1 MIGGKATQIRYS
13 ADEVFAKI
21 KHDQI
26 KFIDLQ
32 FSSLTGKFHHT
43 TISADTF
50 THDQME
56 DGLPKLDGSSIIG
69 FTSIDDSDLVL
80 KPDPSS
86 YATIPWMVDH
96 KTARL
101 LCDVYW
107 GFGRGRLERDP
118 RGIAQRAEEY
128 LKTQGFDYSAW
139 GPEVEFFVF
148 DKIHWDVLTPY
159 KGQSYSIESKEAP
172 WSQDGTGYPMGLQEG
187 YYPSTP
193 SDTLAPFRN
202 ECVDVL
208 NEHFG
213 ILCDNHHHEVATAGQ
228 CEIDIRY
235 DYLTN
240 AADATQTYKYVI
252 RNIAQKFGKVATMM
266 PKPISMDAGSG
277 MHTNVSLWKNNNNL
291 FFDKDEKDELSQTG
305 RYFCGG
311 ILNHARALVAISNP
325 TTNSYHRLVPG
336 YEAPAYIA
344 WSGSN
349 RSAIIRVPQHFKGEK
364 YSYLKRLEFRAPDP
378 ASNPYLVFSSV
389 LAAGLDGIKKK
400 TDPGEQVRE
409 DIFKM
414 TKTERKERGINF
426 LPANL
431 GEALDA
437 LESDR
442 KFLNPI
448 FTNDV
453 IDKIIELER
462 RDQREISIRPHP
474 HEFYLYFDV

>member
-378 ASNPYLVFSSV
+378 ASNPYLVFSAV

>member
-1 MIGGKATQIRYS
+1 MIGGKATQIGYS

-32 FSSLTGKFHHT
+32 FSGLTGKFHHT

-69 FTSIDDSDLVL
+69 FTTIDDSDLVL
-80 KPDPSS
+80 KPDPNS
-86 YATIPWMVDH
+86 YASIPWMIEH

-107 GFGRGRLERDP
+107 GFGRGRLDRDP

-148 DKIHWDVLTPY
+148 DKVHWDVLTPY

-202 ECVDVL
+202 ECVYIL

-252 RNIAQKFGKVATMM
+252 RNVAQKFGKVATMM
-266 PKPISMDAGSG
+266 PKPISMDSGSG
-277 MHTNVSLWKNNNNL
+277 MHTNVSLWKNNNNS
-291 FFDKDEKDELSQTG
+291 FFDKEEKDELSQIG

-311 ILNHARALVAISNP
+311 ILNHARALAAISNP

-364 YSYLKRLEFRAPDP
+364 YASLKRLEFRAPDP
-378 ASNPYLVFSSV
+378 ASNPYLVFSAV
-389 LAAGLDGIKKK
+389 LAAGLDGLKKK
-400 TDPGEQVRE
+400 IDPGEQVRE

-414 TKTERKERGINF
+414 TKTERKQRGINF

-431 GEALDA
+431 GEALDS